1 MRDFQDMLNLVDL
14 FGNCDTLIEFYLI
27 FFINIDVVCYT
38 STNINTLII
47 RVNDIS
53 FLSIE

>member
-1 MRDFQDMLNLVDL
+1 MRDYQDMLNLVDL
-14 FGNCDTLIEFYLI
+14 LGNCDTLIEFYLI

-53 FLSIE
+53 FFSIE